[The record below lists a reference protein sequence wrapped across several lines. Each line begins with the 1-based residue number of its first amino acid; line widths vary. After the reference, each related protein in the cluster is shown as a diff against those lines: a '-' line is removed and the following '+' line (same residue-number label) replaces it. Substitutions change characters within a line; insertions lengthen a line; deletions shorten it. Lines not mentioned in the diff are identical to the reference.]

1 MDSQAS
7 EARKAPGT
15 PGTNGQA
22 QQRRGL
28 ATIRHREQTG
38 NTAGTTG
45 NKQDPAGRICSRC
58 SRYFQQP
65 GTAVSRAVTGCS
77 RCSRC
82 SRSKQQGR
90 YAEFAPRK
98 PLKAAP
104 RLGCSLFFGAQMW
117 RATLRRREQENPL
130 QAAPFLGCSGLRCAR
145 AQFAQCAHM
154 HRAQGW
160 KPRGAWAAVEFAVRA
175 RRPPRGVK
183 GGESERLCA
192 LIGEGAQPCA
202 SA

>member
-22 QQRRGL
+22 QQLRWL
-28 ATIRHREQTG
+28 APILHREQTG

-45 NKQDPAGRICSRC
+45 NKAEPTRRICSRC

-65 GTAVSRAVTGCS
+65 GTAGGRAVTGCS

-82 SRSKQQGR
+82 SRSKQQGKH
-90 YAEFAPRK
+90 AEFAHRK
-98 PLKAAP
+98 PPKAAQ
-104 RLGCSLFFGAQMW
+104 RLAYSLFSSVQKW
-117 RATLRRREQENPL
+117 RATLHRRAHEKPL
-130 QAAPFLGCSGLRCAR
+130 QAAPLLGCSGLRCER
-145 AQFAQCAHM
+145 VQFAQFAHS
-154 HRAQGW
+154 HRAQSW
-160 KPRGAWAAVEFAVRA
+160 KPRRAWTADEFAARA
-175 RRPPRGVK
+175 RRPARAVK
-183 GGESERLCA
+183 GGESARLRA

-202 SA
+202 SV

>member
-1 MDSQAS
+1 MDSQAP
-7 EARKAPGT
+7 ATRKAPGT
-15 PGTNGQA
+15 PGTTGQA

-28 ATIRHREQTG
+28 ATIHHREQTG

-45 NKQDPAGRICSRC
+45 NKQDPARRICSRC

-65 GTAVSRAVTGCS
+65 GTAGSRAVTGCS

-90 YAEFAPRK
+90 HAGFAPRK
-98 PLKAAP
+98 PLKPAR
-104 RLGCSLFFGAQMW
+104 RLACSRFFSAQKW
-117 RATLRRREQENPL
+117 RATLHGRTLSTSL
-130 QAAPFLGCSGLRCAR
+130 QAAPFLGCSGFRGVR
-145 AQFAQCAHM
+145 AQFAQFAHT

-160 KPRGAWAAVEFAVRA
+160 KHRRAWAADEFTARA
-175 RRPPRGVK
+175 ECPPRAVNGC
-183 GGESERLCA
+183 ESARLCA